1 MWLAIANQSAKYIA
15 AASWLAVAN
24 QCNYI
29 QGKFAC
35 QEDGGILLI
44 EKMALVGR
52 LCYNKQ
58 NARFLEVPMAI
69 HESGQMYL
77 ETIYILSQNS
87 TFVRAIDVGAQLG
100 FTKPSVS
107 RAMSILKK
115 DGYVNVD
122 ADGAITLTE
131 AGLAIAKTMYTRHT
145 VLSQMLMELGVD
157 EETAT
162 EDACRIEHV
171 ISEKSFA
178 AVQAHLEQVTKMWED
193 AHWQ

>member
-1 MWLAIANQSAKYIA
+1 
-15 AASWLAVAN
+15 
-24 QCNYI
+24 
-29 QGKFAC
+29 
-35 QEDGGILLI
+35 
-44 EKMALVGR
+44 
-52 LCYNKQ
+52 
-58 NARFLEVPMAI
+58 MAI

-87 TFVRAIDVGAQLG
+87 TFVRAIDVGERLG

-131 AGLAIAKTMYTRHT
+131 TGLAIAETMYTRHT

-157 EETAT
+157 EKTAT

-178 AVQAHLEQVTKMWED
+178 AVQAHLEQVTKMRED
-193 AHWQ
+193 AHGQ

>member
-1 MWLAIANQSAKYIA
+1 MW
-15 AASWLAVAN
+15 
-24 QCNYI
+24 
-29 QGKFAC
+29 
-35 QEDGGILLI
+35 E
-44 EKMALVGR
+44 E
-52 LCYNKQ
+52 
-58 NARFLEVPMAI
+58 
-69 HESGQMYL
+69 
-77 ETIYILSQNS
+77 
-87 TFVRAIDVGAQLG
+87 QLG

-131 AGLAIAKTMYTRHT
+131 TGLAIAKTMYTRHT

-171 ISEKSFA
+171 ISEKILCGCAGALGAGNENAGRCARAMRLCKFGGLFL
-178 AVQAHLEQVTKMWED
+178 QHGFNHLFS
-193 AHWQ
+193 

>member
-1 MWLAIANQSAKYIA
+1 
-15 AASWLAVAN
+15 
-24 QCNYI
+24 
-29 QGKFAC
+29 
-35 QEDGGILLI
+35 
-44 EKMALVGR
+44 
-52 LCYNKQ
+52 
-58 NARFLEVPMAI
+58 MAI

-87 TFVRAIDVGAQLG
+87 TFVRAIDVGERLG

-131 AGLAIAKTMYTRHT
+131 TGLAIAKTMYTRHT
-145 VLSQMLMELGVD
+145 VLSLMLMELGVD

-178 AVQAHLEQVTKMWED
+178 AVQAHLEQVTKMRED
-193 AHWQ
+193 AHGQ